1 MVPKRHMTVQSIKDK
16 DSAIL
21 YEPVKIVERR
31 AQYVEE
37 LYNDNRY
44 LSSNDVSFNGE
55 DIGVVSEMKSRMLF
69 RS

>member
-1 MVPKRHMTVQSIKDK
+1 MTVQSIKDK